1 MEDKMGNE
9 QWVTMTEAAEALGIT
24 PTQVSRLAKKGAIR
38 AEADA
43 LNQRVKLVEL
53 NEVTRGMLTSK
64 KKGVLFLAVENAQVS
79 IFSVR
84 AWRPLAVISTERIS
98 IL

>member
-1 MEDKMGNE
+1 MDE

-38 AEADA
+38 SEADA

-53 NEVTRGMLTSK
+53 NEVKRVLETSK
-64 KKGVLFLAVENAQVS
+64 YYSRQSNKNA
-79 IFSVR
+79 
-84 AWRPLAVISTERIS
+84 
-98 IL
+98 

>member
-1 MEDKMGNE
+1 MHKISIFTTWRTKMGTE

-53 NEVTRGMLTSK
+53 NEVRRVLETSK
-64 KKGVLFLAVENAQVS
+64 YYSRHVN
-79 IFSVR
+79 R
-84 AWRPLAVISTERIS
+84 
-98 IL
+98 